1 MIETDDKQPD
11 TTNVPDL
18 ESGESDEQHR
28 QGLEI
33 LTLDQMLRR
42 LSITLAQLKAIY
54 NSEKLNNEIR

>member
-1 MIETDDKQPD
+1 MS
-11 TTNVPDL
+11 DL